1 MKIGNI
7 EIDSEDKWKEYIKG
21 IVNEA
26 KDKIRSE
33 REAVS
38 LLKKSITKGF
48 DEILPK
54 RFILLFSGGV
64 DSSIIAYVGKSLKR
78 EISCICGGFKTSKDI
93 ELAKRVADEINL
105 NLETIFFDESEIID
119 ALKEVKRITGKNDVV
134 NIEIGS
140 VFYMTIKAIADKEM
154 FKEQD
159 WICTG
164 LGSEELFIGYKK
176 YIEAENPEK
185 AAIEG
190 LMNGYSNDILRDES
204 IIKNFSK
211 EPLFPFFHQE
221 IIKTALRIPVEYKIK
236 EGIKK
241 YCLREVGLD
250 LGISNEIVETPKRA
264 AQYGSSLSK
273 ELGKIAR
280 SHGFR
285 NKAEFIKSI

>member
-38 LLKKSITKGF
+38 LLKKSIIKGF

-54 RFILLFSGGV
+54 RFILLFSGGI
-64 DSSIIAYVGKSLKR
+64 DSSIIAHVGKSLNR
-78 EISCICGGFKTSKDI
+78 DILCICGGFKESKDI
-93 ELAKRVADEINL
+93 ELAKRAAKELNL
-105 NLETIFFDESEIID
+105 NLEIIFFDASQIID
-119 ALKEVKRITGKNDVV
+119 ALREVKKITGKKDAV
-134 NIEIGS
+134 NLEIGA

-154 FKEQD
+154 FEEKD

-176 YIEAENPEK
+176 YIEAENTEK

-190 LMNGYSNDILRDES
+190 LMQGYSNDISRDES
-204 IIKNFSK
+204 IIRHFSK

-241 YCLREVGLD
+241 YCLRQVGLN
-250 LGISNEIVETPKRA
+250 LGISKEIVETPKRA

-280 SHGFR
+280 SHGFS
-285 NKAEFIKSI
+285 NKAEFINSL